1 MGSCLSRPPA
11 WRTSKAVITLVTL
24 AMGRSVAA
32 SRLHRTW
39 PVAASTRIAP
49 LAFTPAGAPATVIA
63 GRTDSDGDG
72 RGAADAP
79 TRAATAGG
87 DAVRRPGR
95 AEAAVHA
102 VAPPTTAATTIGA
115 TSRVLSRM
123 TPSSSSVVTRRHRLP
138 REGRA
143 ARYPVYH
150 RLRTSSFHVVLPMT
164 VVARRAGSAVAKP
177 GDGQAPLMRRR
188 AGESPAPRQEQQQRP
203 HLPG

>member
-72 RGAADAP
+72 RGAAAAP
-79 TRAATAGG
+79 ARAATAGAG
-87 DAVRRPGR
+87 AVRRPGL

-102 VAPPTTAATTIGA
+102 AAPPTTAATTIGA

-123 TPSSSSVVTRRHRLP
+123 TPFLVLGRDPAAPTPARGPRRPVSGLPQAAHVELP
-138 REGRA
+138 RRA
-143 ARYPVYH
+143 PDN
-150 RLRTSSFHVVLPMT
+150 SCC
-164 VVARRAGSAVAKP
+164 
-177 GDGQAPLMRRR
+177 
-188 AGESPAPRQEQQQRP
+188 
-203 HLPG
+203 